1 MSAPTEPDLPVSD
14 EPRTP
19 EPRRVGPPAPVI
31 LPVADTALP
40 RRRTHPVSIVF
51 EALGLGVR
59 DAVLFALLVIST
71 GGWWLL
77 PVGLVVLLVISGV
90 RWYRATW
97 SFDGSTVVADRG
109 VFQRSHREIP
119 VHRIQQVDLVRRVR
133 HQLLGMTTVRIE
145 TSGGP
150 TSSELEL
157 AVVPAREA
165 EEIRAQLL
173 AARDRTGGSPPA
185 LGARAVP
192 DPPEVASR
200 PDEEVL
206 LTLPARR
213 LVVAGLTGPQLLAL
227 PLALAWLVNLADDLP
242 ASVTPDLEAND
253 VEALGL
259 FSLGLVAVGI
269 LLAWILVA
277 VVAGMVTYHGLAVT
291 RVGNDLRIRRG
302 LFDRR
307 DTSIPLARVQLV
319 QLTAHPVH
327 RLLGLVDLRVAS
339 AGQAG
344 PVAAGA
350 NHAVVPVLTRPEV
363 ERLLSII
370 LPPAVPVPELVA
382 APARARRRQLV
393 GPLVKTAVLVT
404 TALLILEWWGVRAP
418 TPELAV
424 AAVTLAGA
432 AAYGVAAYRGLGA
445 SGFGPVVAS
454 RRGAIVRRTDL
465 VPLARLQSTRRT
477 ASVFQRRRHLATL
490 WLDISG
496 MHQAVALVDRD
507 ADEAELL
514 LERLATTDAARADDA
529 DQRPGIDPNE
539 VGTVSGTVA

>member
-1 MSAPTEPDLPVSD
+1 VNPNIAAV
-14 EPRTP
+14 R
-19 EPRRVGPPAPVI
+19 A
-31 LPVADTALP
+31 
-40 RRRTHPVSIVF
+40 RRTHPVSIVF
-51 EALGLGVR
+51 EALDLGVR

-77 PVGLVVLLVISGV
+77 PVGLVALLVISTV
-90 RWYRATW
+90 RWYRSTW

-145 TSGGP
+145 TSGGA

-157 AVVPAREA
+157 AVVPAQEA
-165 EEIRAQLL
+165 EEIRALLL
-173 AARDRTGGSPPA
+173 AARDEGDSPPA
-185 LGARAVP
+185 PDRADGP
-192 DPPEVASR
+192 DPEVVRPR

-242 ASVTPDLEAND
+242 ASVAPDLDTND

-259 FSLGLVAVGI
+259 FTIGLFAAGLVMV
-269 LLAWILVA
+269 WILVA
-277 VVAGMVTYHGLAVT
+277 VIAGMITYHGLTVT

-327 RLLGLVDLRVAS
+327 RVLGLVDLRVVS
-339 AGQAG
+339 AGRAG
-344 PVAAGA
+344 PGTAGTDR
-350 NHAVVPVLTRPEV
+350 AVVPVLTVPEV
-363 ERLLSII
+363 EHLLAII
-370 LPPAVPVPELVA
+370 LPQAMPRPSLVPAPT
-382 APARARRRQLV
+382 RARLRQLV
-393 GPLVKTAVLVT
+393 GPLVRTAVLVAA
-404 TALLILEWWGVRAP
+404 ALLCVEWLGVDARAP
-418 TPELAV
+418 ELTVTSLALA
-424 AAVTLAGA
+424 AAVVFGIAT
-432 AAYGVAAYRGLGA
+432 YRGLGA
-445 SGFGPVVAS
+445 SEFGPVIAS
-454 RRGAIVRRTDL
+454 QRGAIVRRTDL

-477 ASVFQRRRHLATL
+477 ASFFQRRRRLATL
-490 WLDISG
+490 WLDVSG
-496 MHQAVALVDRD
+496 LHQGVALVDRD
-507 ADEAELL
+507 ADEAEHL

-529 DQRPGIDPNE
+529 HQRHPADPNG